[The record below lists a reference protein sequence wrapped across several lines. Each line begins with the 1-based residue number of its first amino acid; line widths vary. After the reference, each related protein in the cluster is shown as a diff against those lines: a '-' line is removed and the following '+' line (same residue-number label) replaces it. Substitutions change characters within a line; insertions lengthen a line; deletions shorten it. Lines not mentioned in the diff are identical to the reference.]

1 MLNCCCWVCVSLH
14 SIIINRQNQCNWLQK
29 KYLLNF
35 GASRII
41 ILAFFLTNFGIF
53 CHSQNTDREF
63 CAKGISKLWT
73 FSHRLQTIF
82 CLSFHFYCFF
92 CITFF
97 HSCHS
102 LYLWVSVAHFLRPD
116 PRDSVPQKLKSVWK
130 FSFTFDLV
138 LGKFLHIYSEK
149 QTRMFWLLAVLQ
161 MPCRIVQRNLQTRQ
175 NYLKKIN

>member
-82 CLSFHFYCFF
+82 CLSFNFYCFF
-92 CITFF
+92 CITFL
-97 HSCHS
+97 HSCLS
-102 LYLWVSVAHFLRPD
+102 VSVCGPFFKAGSPRQRATKVEVCLKILIHIWPSFRKIFAHL
-116 PRDSVPQKLKSVWK
+116 
-130 FSFTFDLV
+130 
-138 LGKFLHIYSEK
+138 

-161 MPCRIVQRNLQTRQ
+161 MPCRIVQRNLETRQ